1 MFSKCLGNSV
11 EVSMMLMGNFEIT
24 TKLNSYLIFLTLSQV
39 QSKVSK
45 VRKIIKVGIVN
56 EFHTYIHV

>member
-1 MFSKCLGNSV
+1 
-11 EVSMMLMGNFEIT
+11 MLMGNFEIS
-24 TKLNSYLIFLTLSQV
+24 TKLNSICYFSLSQV

>member
-1 MFSKCLGNSV
+1 M
-11 EVSMMLMGNFEIT
+11 
-24 TKLNSYLIFLTLSQV
+24 IFLTHSQV

-56 EFHTYIHV
+56 EFHTYMYV